1 MAIEVKIAIFS
12 YPMHL
17 TPMLSGSNWNFVC
30 NSGGAQKSRL
40 KPLPD
45 GQKSLT
51 RMHSF
56 RHNTT
61 YRYKWYNNIML

>member
-45 GQKSLT
+45 GQK
-51 RMHSF
+51 
-56 RHNTT
+56 
-61 YRYKWYNNIML
+61 KV